1 MNIRTTMETKLLVG
15 FISALSAILFAGCAT
30 SSDPAKTTLQTP
42 YGKLL
47 QDAATYVDGLRVEDK
62 LPGFR
67 KGDHGSLMT
76 IPEPVWDKGVTY
88 PVTVIVRGTKKGADS
103 LYRYTLL
110 KSDSKA
116 DWQLIEATSWDKDG
130 RVVEQLLP
138 K

>member
-1 MNIRTTMETKLLVG
+1 MKIRTTIGNKLLIG
-15 FISALSAILFAGCAT
+15 FVSVLSAILFAGCAT
-30 SSDPAKTTLQTP
+30 SSDPEKAALQTP
-42 YGKLL
+42 YGLLL

-62 LPGFR
+62 LPGIR

-88 PVTVIVRGTKKGADS
+88 PVTVVVRGTKKDADF

-116 DWQLIEATSWDKDG
+116 DWQLIEATSWDKEG